1 MALIYDRIQQLCTE
15 KGISGGKMCNDLGI
29 SRSTMTELK
38 MGRITTLKLEKAIM
52 IAEYF
57 GVSAETLL
65 QEGDT
70 KTLDKSPED
79 INFDDFTYALAGEAR
94 ELSIENKE
102 KLLEMAKFFK
112 QQQTKAK
119 NNQEKQ

>member
-1 MALIYDRIQQLCTE
+1 MSLIYDRIQQLCIE

-65 QEGDT
+65 QEVDT
-70 KTLDKSPED
+70 KILDKSPD
-79 INFDDFTYALAGEAR
+79 AINFDDFTYALAGEAR
-94 ELSIENKE
+94 ELSHANKE
-102 KLLEMAKFFK
+102 KLLEMARFFK
-112 QQQTKAK
+112 QQQ
-119 NNQEKQ
+119 EKTEHKQD